1 MARQPKETGTSSMFA
16 GQRQQL
22 IAEEIRRRGGVRVSE
37 LTELFSVSDMTIR
50 RDLEALA
57 ATGVI
62 EKVHGGATARS
73 SPSTDEPG
81 FEAKSHRQQDEK
93 EAIAAAASKLVQ
105 PGSAIGLTAGTTT
118 WRLAHHL
125 LHVPDLTVV
134 TNSIP
139 AANVL
144 HREPR
149 PDLTVVLTGGVRTPS
164 DALVGPV
171 AVATMR
177 SLHLDLLFVGVHGM
191 AEGAGF
197 TTPNLLEAE
206 ANQDFIASA
215 ARIAV
220 IADHT
225 KWNVRGLCRFARLG
239 EVHVLV
245 TDSGLPHHARTVL
258 AEQVQKLVIT
268 PVPHGKRADGM
279 PSNDGR
285 S

>member
-1 MARQPKETGTSSMFA
+1 
-16 GQRQQL
+16 
-22 IAEEIRRRGGVRVSE
+22 
-37 LTELFSVSDMTIR
+37 
-50 RDLEALA
+50 
-57 ATGVI
+57 
-62 EKVHGGATARS
+62 
-73 SPSTDEPG
+73 
-81 FEAKSHRQQDEK
+81 
-93 EAIAAAASKLVQ
+93 
-105 PGSAIGLTAGTTT
+105 
-118 WRLAHHL
+118 
-125 LHVPDLTVV
+125 VPDLTVV

-139 AANVL
+139 VANVL

-191 AEGAGF
+191 AEGVGF

-245 TDSGLPHHARTVL
+245 TDSGLPHDARTVL